1 MKVYG
6 LTGGIGSGKTT
17 VRQLFEEEGV
27 PTLDA
32 DQIAR
37 EVVAKNQPGLAEI
50 ERTFGA
56 DYLTNGELNRAKLRE
71 LIFNDATAKQTLEAI
86 LHPLIRQRTKQLIR
100 QLEKQHPPA
109 IIVEI
114 PLLTEIGKPD
124 YIDEIIVLDLAPETQ
139 LKRAITRDNLPEE
152 DIQKIIQ
159 QQATRAER
167 RAIADIILN
176 TEQPVET
183 LRKNI
188 HSLLHTTLDT

>member
-17 VRQLFEEEGV
+17 VRQLFEQEGV

-37 EVVAKNQPGLAEI
+37 DVVAKNQPGLAEI
-50 ERTFGA
+50 ERIFGA
-56 DYLTNGELNRAKLRE
+56 DFLTDGELNRAKLRE
-71 LIFNDATAKQTLEAI
+71 LIFNDTSAKKTLEAI
-86 LHPLIRQRTKQLIR
+86 LHPLIRQRTEQLIE

-109 IIVEI
+109 IVIEI
-114 PLLTEIGKPD
+114 PLLTETGKPN
-124 YIDEIIVLDLAPETQ
+124 YIDEVIVLDLAPETQ
-139 LKRAITRDNLPEE
+139 LKRAITRDQLPAE

-167 RAIADIILN
+167 LSVADIILN
-176 TEQPVET
+176 TEQSTET
-183 LRKNI
+183 LKKDI
-188 HSLLHTTLDT
+188 QSLLHSNQDT

>member
-37 EVVAKNQPGLAEI
+37 EVVAKDQPGLAEI
-50 ERTFGA
+50 ERTFGTE
-56 DYLTNGELNRAKLRE
+56 YLVNGELNRAKLRE

-86 LHPLIRQRTKQLIR
+86 LHPLIRQRTERYIQQLK
-100 QLEKQHPPA
+100 KQHPPA
-109 IIVEI
+109 IVVEI
-114 PLLTEIGKPD
+114 PLLTETGKPH
-124 YIDEIIVLDLAPETQ
+124 YIDDVIVLDLVPETQ
-139 LKRAITRDNLPEE
+139 LQRAIARDQLAEK
-152 DIQKIIQ
+152 DIRKIIQ

-167 RAIADIILN
+167 LAIADIILN
-176 TEQPVET
+176 TEQPLET
-183 LRKNI
+183 LRKDI
-188 HSLLHTTLDT
+188 QLLLLNEPHA

>member
-17 VRQLFEEEGV
+17 VRQLFEDEGV

-50 ERTFGA
+50 ERTFGS

-71 LIFNDATAKQTLEAI
+71 LIFNDASAKQALEAI
-86 LHPLIRQRTKQLIR
+86 LHPLIRQRTEQLIQ
-100 QLEKQHPPA
+100 QLKKQHPPA
-109 IIVEI
+109 IVVEI
-114 PLLTEIGKPD
+114 PLLTETGKPN
-124 YIDEIIVLDLAPETQ
+124 YVDEVIVLDLAPETQ
-139 LKRAITRDNLPEE
+139 LKRAITRDQLPAE

-167 RAIADIILN
+167 LAVADIILN
-176 TEQPVET
+176 TEQPLET
-183 LRKNI
+183 LRKDI
-188 HSLLHTTLDT
+188 QSLLHTHQNT

>member
-50 ERTFGA
+50 ERTFGL
-56 DYLTNGELNRAKLRE
+56 DYLINGELNRAKLRE
-71 LIFNDATAKQTLEAI
+71 LIFNDATAKQTLESI
-86 LHPLIRQRTKQLIR
+86 LHPLIRQRIKQLIQ

-109 IIVEI
+109 IVVEI

-159 QQATRAER
+159 QQATRTER
-167 RAIADIILN
+167 RGIADIILN

-183 LRKNI
+183 LRKDI

>member
-17 VRQLFEEEGV
+17 VRQLFEDEGV

-50 ERTFGA
+50 ERIFGP

-71 LIFNDATAKQTLEAI
+71 LIFNDVSAKQTLESI
-86 LHPLIRQRTKQLIR
+86 LHPLIRQRTEQLIQ
-100 QLEKQHPPA
+100 QLKKQHPPA
-109 IIVEI
+109 IVVEI
-114 PLLTEIGKPD
+114 PLLTETGKPN
-124 YIDEIIVLDLAPETQ
+124 YVDEVIVLDLAPETQ
-139 LKRAITRDNLPEE
+139 LKRAITRDQLPAE

-167 RAIADIILN
+167 LAVADIILN
-176 TEQPVET
+176 TEQPLET
-183 LRKNI
+183 LRKDI
-188 HSLLHTTLDT
+188 QSLLHTHQNT